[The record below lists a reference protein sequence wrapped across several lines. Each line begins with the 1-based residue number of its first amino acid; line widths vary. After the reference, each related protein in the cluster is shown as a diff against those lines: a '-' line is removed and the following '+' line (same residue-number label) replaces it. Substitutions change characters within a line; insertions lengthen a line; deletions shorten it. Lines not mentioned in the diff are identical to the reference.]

1 MERLIA
7 NPIPCDLIE
16 KERIKRGRP
25 AAARLDGG
33 FSKRADYTF
42 TEKAAD
48 RNRGERF

>member
-16 KERIKRGRP
+16 KERIKRGRQP
-25 AAARLDGG
+25 QKLDGG

-48 RNRGERF
+48 RNRSERF